1 LIYIYYSYLSEENHE
16 SLLKNHLPKFPTV
29 YQEKI
34 KRYRRWQDAQLSLL
48 GRMLLFEGIEEIY
61 KQKPGDKVIK
71 YTKYNKPYFEDN
83 LIKFNISHSGDIVV
97 CALSDEHE
105 IGIDIEI
112 LTDIGIDDF
121 KSQMTENEWGNI
133 ILSSNKKDSF
143 FDYWTQK
150 EAVIKGH
157 GHGLT
162 IPLKSFEISA
172 NTTQINEEKFFLK
185 EIAIDQQYK
194 CYISLKTNINEISV
208 KKHNINSINKLK
220 I

>member
-1 LIYIYYSYLSEENHE
+1 MIYICYSYLSEENHE
-16 SLLKNHLPKFPTV
+16 SLLKNDLPKFSED

-34 KRYRRWQDAQLSLL
+34 KRYRRWQDVQLSLL
-48 GRMLLFEGIEEIY
+48 GRILLFKGIEEIY
-61 KQKPGDKVIK
+61 KQKPHDKVIK
-71 YTKYNKPYFEDN
+71 NTKYNKPYFEDD
-83 LIKFNISHSGDIVV
+83 LIQFNISHSGDIVV

-112 LTDIGIDDF
+112 VTDIEIDDF
-121 KSQMTENEWGNI
+121 KFQMTEKEWGKI
-133 ILSSNKKDSF
+133 MMSSNKKDSF
-143 FDYWTQK
+143 FCYWTQK
-150 EAVIKGH
+150 EAVIKAH
-157 GHGLT
+157 GHGLS

-185 EIAIDQQYK
+185 EIEIDQQYK

>member
-1 LIYIYYSYLSEENHE
+1 MIHIYYSYLSEENHE
-16 SLLKNHLPKFPTV
+16 SLLKNDLPKFSAD

-48 GRMLLFEGIEEIY
+48 GRILLFKGIEEIY
-61 KQKPGDKVIK
+61 KDNPHDKVIK
-71 YTKYNKPYFEDN
+71 HTKYNKPYFDDD
-83 LIKFNISHSGDIVV
+83 LIQFNISHSGDIVV

-112 LTDIGIDDF
+112 VTDIVIYDF
-121 KSQMTENEWGNI
+121 KSQMTEIEWDKI
-133 ILSSNKKDSF
+133 VLSNNKKDSF

-150 EAVIKGH
+150 EAVIKAH

-162 IPLKSFEISA
+162 IPLKSFEILD
-172 NTTQINEEKFFLK
+172 NTTKINEEKFFLK
-185 EIAIDQQYK
+185 EIEIDQQYK
-194 CYISLKTNINEISV
+194 CYISLKTNTNEISV
-208 KKHNINSINKLK
+208 KRHNINSINKLK